1 MNKHFENFE
10 KHADNFEQQAAQVYN
25 EMKKDLE
32 SQTPKE
38 VQKLI
43 NRHGES
49 PSTLTNL
56 FKWN

>member
-10 KHADNFEQQAAQVYN
+10 KHADNFEQQAAEVYK
-25 EMKKDLE
+25 EMKKELE
-32 SQTPKE
+32 SKTPKE

-49 PSTLTNL
+49 SSTLTNL
-56 FKWN
+56 IKV